1 MTPVETTQALFER
14 FGSGDIPGILALLDP
29 AIVIDFYGP
38 EVIPY
43 AGHYSGLE
51 EAQRFFE
58 TVLSSV
64 DIHVFE
70 PEFMFS
76 EDGKVAVKGHLHLT
90 ARATGRDIRSDFAHI
105 IEVKNGKWV
114 HFCDFMN
121 TVEAAAAFN
130 TGA

>member
-1 MTPVETTQALFER
+1 MSPIETTQALFQR
-14 FGSGDIPGILALLDP
+14 FGEHDIPGILALLDP
-29 AIVIDFYGP
+29 AVTIDFYGP
-38 EVIPY
+38 DVIPY
-43 AGHYSGLE
+43 AGHYTGLE

-76 EDGKVAVKGHLHLT
+76 EGDRVAVKGHLHLT
-90 ARATGRDIRSDFAHI
+90 ARATGRAIRSDFAHI
-105 IEVKNGKWV
+105 IQVRDGRWL

-121 TVEAAAAFN
+121 TAVAEAAFS
-130 TGA
+130 

>member
-38 EVIPY
+38 DVIPY

-76 EDGKVAVKGHLHLT
+76 EGGKVAVKGHLHLT

-105 IEVKNGKWV
+105 IDVNNGKWV

-121 TVEAAAAFN
+121 TVEAAAAFD
-130 TGA
+130 TGT